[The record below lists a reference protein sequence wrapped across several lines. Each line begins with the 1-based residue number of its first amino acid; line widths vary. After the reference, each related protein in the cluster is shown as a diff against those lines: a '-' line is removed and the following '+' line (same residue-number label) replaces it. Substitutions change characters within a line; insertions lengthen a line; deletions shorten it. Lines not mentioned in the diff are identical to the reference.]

1 VILAR
6 GDFFGDRLFIGSKA
20 CPVESQDQVVIN
32 IFVGNLGFGTT
43 EEQPRALFESYG
55 SVATV
60 TIVEDRDTGE
70 PRGFAFVEMRQDSEA
85 QAAISA
91 LQGSFLNERVLRVN
105 EARPKAQRDPLH
117 GQGIRDHRRHH
128 I

>member
-1 VILAR
+1 M
-6 GDFFGDRLFIGSKA
+6 
-20 CPVESQDQVVIN
+20 IN

-43 EEQPRALFESYG
+43 EEQLRALFESYG

-60 TIVEDRDTGE
+60 TLVKDRDTGE

-105 EARPKAQRDPLH
+105 EARPKVQRDPLH

>member
-1 VILAR
+1 M
-6 GDFFGDRLFIGSKA
+6 
-20 CPVESQDQVVIN
+20 IN
-32 IFVGNLGFGTT
+32 IFVGNLGFSTR
-43 EEQPRALFESYG
+43 EEQLRALFESYG

-60 TIVEDRDTGE
+60 TIVKDRDTGE
-70 PRGFAFVEMRQDSEA
+70 PRGFAFVEMRQDSDA

-91 LQGSFLNERVLRVN
+91 LQGAFLNERVLRVN

-117 GQGIRDHRRHH
+117 RQTIRDHRRHH